1 MLVFNCKALNEV
13 FTQLSAYTHPIQCPW
28 ISPAKETVLCFI
40 MCERER
46 AEIKKKKKKAWI
58 LHLFSP
64 VESIFDLCFG
74 GRNCVGPGFLGIII
88 PPTCFT

>member
-1 MLVFNCKALNEV
+1 
-13 FTQLSAYTHPIQCPW
+13 
-28 ISPAKETVLCFI
+28 